1 MKVYLDN
8 AATTRLDEEVLKAM
22 LPYMTEEFGNP
33 SSIHGYGRKTSSA
46 IETARKTVSK
56 ILNVTPAEIFFT
68 SGGTEAD
75 NMAIVKAIDTFGIRH
90 AITSKIEHHAV
101 EHTLSELEKEGK
113 VKLSWVKMDQK
124 GNVDLAHLEELLK

>member
-8 AATTRLDEEVLKAM
+8 AATTKLDEEVLQAM
-22 LPYMTEEFGNP
+22 LPYMREDFGNP
-33 SSIHGYGRKTSSA
+33 SSIHAFGRKTRSA
-46 IETARKTVSK
+46 IEIARKTVAK
-56 ILNVTPAEIFFT
+56 NLNVTPAEIFFT

-75 NMAIVKAIDTFGIRH
+75 NMAIVKAIETYGLKH

-113 VKLSWVKMDQK
+113 IKLSWVTDC
-124 GNVDLAHLEELLK
+124 GFSSSEIA